1 MSALYLDHFGL
12 NKPPFQIT
20 PDIGFFFSGS
30 HRGDLLTALLHVA
43 EHEEGIVTVIAEVGS
58 GKTLLARLMLSRL
71 PESISTVYLANPCF
85 SRDEIVSAIARDLGL
100 TDLPASME
108 GKLATLHQELL
119 RRHGLGQRVLL
130 VLDEAHTMPVESL
143 EEVRLL
149 SNLETSSHKLVN
161 IMLFGQPELDGLLS
175 DRRLR
180 QVRDRVIHRFELP
193 PLPHDEGVA
202 YIDHRLRTAG
212 WHGGKLFGSAAIDLL
227 LKASGGR
234 ARRINLL
241 ADKCL
246 LAAYAEGKRQIEVR
260 HVRSAL
266 RELQEDPVTPARTSF
281 PWWQVL
287 PISLGLAAL
296 MTAAALWILWPR
308 TPAPAVAASAPGP
321 VAPATALANAP
332 AAAPVAPP
340 QPAAHAVPTPT
351 PAPQAQPV
359 ANTTAPTQPPAAKPA
374 SGDKAAALMR
384 TAELLAQPK
393 PSGYTLQLATLDD
406 ESNLPR
412 FIALIEQH
420 IDAPV
425 VFAHNWAHRGRA
437 YLTVY
442 LGHYAS
448 ASEARA
454 VLNQLPKPL
463 KANQPILRSWAVI
476 SKESKP

>member
-20 PDIGFFFSGS
+20 PDIHFFFSGS

-43 EHEEGIVTVIAEVGS
+43 DHEEGIVTVIAEVGS
-58 GKTLLARLMLSRL
+58 GKTMLARLMLSRL

-108 GKLATLHQELL
+108 GKLAALHQELL

-149 SNLETSSHKLVN
+149 SNLETGSHKLVN
-161 IMLFGQPELDGLLS
+161 IMLFGQPELDEVLA

-227 LKASGGR
+227 LRASGGR

-266 RELQEDPVTPARTSF
+266 RELQEDPAAPERATI
-281 PWWQVL
+281 PWRQVL
-287 PISLGLAAL
+287 PISLGLAVL
-296 MTAAALWILWPR
+296 MTAAALWLLSPR
-308 TPAPAVAASAPGP
+308 TPAPAVAAS
-321 VAPATALANAP
+321 APATALANAP

-340 QPAAHAVPTPT
+340 QPAAITVPTPT
-351 PAPQAQPV
+351 PAPQALPV
-359 ANTTAPTQPPAAKPA
+359 ANVAPAPTPPAAKPA
-374 SGDKAAALMR
+374 SGDKAAAALVR
-384 TAELLAQPK
+384 TAELLAQPR
-393 PSGYTLQLATLDD
+393 PSGYTLQLATLND
-406 ESNLPR
+406 ESNLPH

-425 VFAHNWAHRGRA
+425 VFAHNWAHRGRG

-448 ASEARA
+448 ASEARTI
-454 VLNQLPKPL
+454 LNQLPKPL
-463 KANQPILRSWAVI
+463 KANQPILRSWAGI

>member
-20 PDIGFFFSGS
+20 PDIHFFFSGS

-43 EHEEGIVTVIAEVGS
+43 DHEEGIVTVIAEVGS
-58 GKTLLARLMLSRL
+58 GKTMLARLMLSRL

-108 GKLATLHQELL
+108 GKLAALHQELL

-149 SNLETSSHKLVN
+149 SNLETGCHKLVN
-161 IMLFGQPELDGLLS
+161 IMLFGQPELDDLLK

-266 RELQEDPVTPARTSF
+266 RELQEDPAAPERTTV
-281 PWWQVL
+281 PWRQVL
-287 PISLGLAAL
+287 PISLGLAVL
-296 MTAAALWILWPR
+296 MTAAALWVLPPR

-321 VAPATALANAP
+321 VAPAAAFVNAP

-340 QPAAHAVPTPT
+340 T

-359 ANTTAPTQPPAAKPA
+359 ASTTPTPTLPAPAKPA
-374 SGDKAAALMR
+374 SGDKAAAAFLR
-384 TAELLAQPK
+384 TAEILAQPR
-393 PSGYTLQLATLDD
+393 PSGYTLQLATLPD
-406 ESNLPR
+406 ESNLPH

-425 VFAHNWAHRGRA
+425 VFAHNWAHRGGG

-448 ASEARA
+448 ASEART

-463 KANQPILRSWAVI
+463 KANQPILRSWAGI